1 MSKYRRLFEPEKGV
15 PAPEVMIDKP
25 QEIDLDDIG
34 VWRHKNNLET
44 IAALTNLMKPCYC
57 YEPLMQVRIEN
68 LQIESDDGLLPL
80 RIYLPEGKGPHPIM
94 IFIHGGGWTMN
105 NLDVYDYVPR
115 YFAKYGDILVI
126 TPDYRLAP
134 ENPFPAAFNDV
145 YNTLVWTEANALN
158 YGGDISNISLAGD
171 SAGANL
177 AAAACIASRDR
188 GGPKIKSQILIY
200 GAYDLRKGERTNSEL
215 LYGNGDYFLELNSEE
230 GLCPW
235 YVTQEED
242 LDNPYVSPLSSSEL
256 ENLPAAYFYCGDCDP
271 LLDQN
276 LMYAAKLEDCG
287 NEVEFSLIKGMIHA
301 FINRPYQKTFELF
314 DEVIAILKGD

>member
-134 ENPFPAAFNDV
+134 ENPFRRHLMMFIIRWSGLRR
-145 YNTLVWTEANALN
+145 THLIMEA
-158 YGGDISNISLAGD
+158 ISAT
-171 SAGANL
+171 
-177 AAAACIASRDR
+177 SR
-188 GGPKIKSQILIY
+188 
-200 GAYDLRKGERTNSEL
+200 
-215 LYGNGDYFLELNSEE
+215 
-230 GLCPW
+230 
-235 YVTQEED
+235 
-242 LDNPYVSPLSSSEL
+242 
-256 ENLPAAYFYCGDCDP
+256 LPA
-271 LLDQN
+271 
-276 LMYAAKLEDCG
+276 
-287 NEVEFSLIKGMIHA
+287 
-301 FINRPYQKTFELF
+301 
-314 DEVIAILKGD
+314 ILPEPIWLRLRVSRAEIGVVLR